1 MGCWI
6 LISKYKDGHV
16 ALSFHL
22 VGKTDRFG
30 KTRNRST
37 NLYSTTNEVTIDST
51 TSTTEEAIRLGKEKL
66 AGYFKFPLDDWQ
78 LEAGGSILMGY
89 NVVVCAPTGSGK
101 RKVYWWLYTCFLFWT
116 DDWNIHFCI
125 FFRFAWPDFS
135 LEAHH
140 TKDQAY
146 DIVII

>member
-1 MGCWI
+1 MVLSRTSCHQYRFWHGVSSLLFWNLIIGCWI
-6 LISKYKDGHV
+6 LISKYNDGHV
-16 ALSFHL
+16 ALSFPL
-22 VGKTDRFG
+22 VGKTGRFG

-101 RKVYWWLYTCFLFWT
+101 VR
-116 DDWNIHFCI
+116 
-125 FFRFAWPDFS
+125 FFYCWCC
-135 LEAHH
+135 
-140 TKDQAY
+140 
-146 DIVII
+146 VILLVVVMQFVVD